1 MDRGRDT
8 VPEGLRGREH
18 DAATATERAFANA
31 FGGAEDSLVGLIST
45 GKLEFRSLADS
56 IIADI
61 TRMAVRQTITAPI
74 AGLLQGAVA
83 SGGFPAGLHFVLAHF
98 ARHRECSRSCR
109 R

>member
-1 MDRGRDT
+1 LTGFATTGRL
-8 VPEGLRGREH
+8 G
-18 DAATATERAFANA
+18 F
-31 FGGAEDSLVGLIST
+31 
-45 GKLEFRSLADS
+45 KSLADS

-61 TRMAVRQTITAPI
+61 TRMTVRQTITAPI

-83 SGGFPAGLHFVLAHF
+83 SGGLPAGLHFVLAHF